1 MMVAGGLTPVIANAV
16 SEDQGTGYF
25 VAALIFGLIAAPAMM
40 LAGFGTREHVQVDDE
55 RPSIAEMW
63 NGLKVNKPLRLIV
76 VSNILGALTLG
87 LMSELSFFAEYNL
100 GDDQPA
106 GGLFVAMLGVV
117 VGVALTPKATRR
129 MGKIRLVARTGVAR
143 AGLLGALFM
152 VGWGNVT
159 IVMAFVVTLDV
170 LSGPFTI
177 HLSTMIGDSV
187 DYTELETGARH
198 EGVALSFQTLMA

>member
-25 VAALIFGLIAAPAMM
+25 VAAVIFGLIAAPAMM

-63 NGLKVNKPLRLIV
+63 NGLKVNKPLQLIV
-76 VSNILGALTLG
+76 VSNNLGALTLG
-87 LMSELSFFAEYNL
+87 MMSELPFFAEYNL

-106 GGLFVAMLGVV
+106 GGLFVAMLVGIV

-129 MGKIRLVARTGVAR
+129 LGRSASSRGPA
-143 AGLLGALFM
+143 LLEPGCSVLCSWLDGA
-152 VGWGNVT
+152 T
-159 IVMAFVVTLDV
+159 
-170 LSGPFTI
+170 SP
-177 HLSTMIGDSV
+177 S
-187 DYTELETGARH
+187 
-198 EGVALSFQTLMA
+198 